1 MIVKFFKRA
10 EKANTKNGES
20 VRNYLLNKER
30 LENGTARLL
39 SGDPNLTTAII
50 NSQNFASNYTSGV
63 LSFDEQESKR
73 IKEIHKQ
80 QIMQS
85 FEECLLP
92 NFEKDR
98 YSVYWV
104 EHNDKGRLELN
115 FVIAKVD
122 LKSGKFLNVYNHAS
136 DMKRVDC
143 WKNIINHEYSLT
155 DPNDPIRKRN
165 IAPTFNDKRIK
176 NKDLKQK
183 INDFV
188 SYHVENG
195 NIKNHDDVVN
205 TLTQALSKVGLKID
219 NIKNK
224 SISIKNPNENGKNI
238 RLTGAFFEKNFVAS
252 ERTQERLEAQQQAY
266 NAKAHERY
274 LLTCQEYE
282 NRKHKRQEFLFERYQ
297 TEPPTPPK
305 RYNFDDYD
313 YEYQSIEPICNDKFN
328 CEDLTYDFDNEIYF
342 GDRPHYE
349 IDPQTHKRVIFYA
362 DTSPTQEHA
371 RSYDR
376 QEIEQLARAIVVRTQ
391 ERIIEATTPTPVRV
405 AFARTNSER
414 QRTHANFAELAQAT
428 KPSPRDDR
436 ENQRQ
441 RNELIANIR
450 AIANAELEEIE
461 TIDNAITANTKT
473 INDNTA
479 DITNNSREIKDLER
493 ERLAQQQIERQQQ
506 QELERQQQAQ
516 SQAPRPK
523 FSP

>member
-39 SGDPNLTTAII
+39 TGDPNLTTAII

-92 NFEKDR
+92 NFDKDR

-115 FVIAKVD
+115 FVVAKVD
-122 LKSGKFLNVYNHAS
+122 LKSGKFLNVYNHAT
-136 DMKRVDC
+136 DVKRVDN

-165 IAPTFNDKRIK
+165 IAPKFNDKRIK

-188 SYHVENG
+188 SYNVENG

-205 TLTQALSKVGLKID
+205 TLTKLGLKID

-224 SISIKNPNENGKNI
+224 SISIKNPNADNKNI

-252 ERTQERLEAQQQAY
+252 ERTQQHLEAQQQAY
-266 NAKAHERY
+266 NDQAHERY
-274 LLTCQEYE
+274 LQQRLEYDS
-282 NRKHKRQEFLFERYQ
+282 RTQKRQEFLFERYE

-305 RYNFDDYD
+305 NN
-313 YEYQSIEPICNDKFN
+313 EYQSLKPLCNEKFKADAN
-328 CEDLTYDFDNEIYF
+328 FDEIFF
-342 GDRPHYE
+342 GDIPVHE
-349 IDPQTHKRVIFYA
+349 IDPQTNKRVIYYDYHTNA
-362 DTSPTQEHA
+362 EPSNA
-371 RSYDR
+371 RDIDKQPIR
-376 QEIEQLARAIVVRTQ
+376 QLARASVARVQKRIVETTNAVSKEVATSVTRT
-391 ERIIEATTPTPVRV
+391 AL
-405 AFARTNSER
+405 AR
-414 QRTHANFAELAQAT
+414 QRTHSDFAELAQAT
-428 KPSPRDDR
+428 KPVVRNDR
-436 ENQRQ
+436 KNQRE

-450 AIANAELEEIE
+450 ANARDELKQIE
-461 TIDNAITANTKT
+461 TINNAITDNTKT
-473 INDNTA
+473 ITSNTRDATDNT
-479 DITNNSREIKDLER
+479 REIKERERER
-493 ERLAQQQIERQQQ
+493 ERLTQQQREQQ
-506 QELERQQQAQ
+506 QELERQR
-516 SQAPRPK
+516 QAPRPK
-523 FSP
+523 FRP